1 MDCGDTCGDTPGRTG
16 TPQNGFRGPPAHDSG
31 VNAQPAKSTRP
42 TDLTAVAARAARL
55 RDDLDRL
62 IDELR
67 SLTVPPVEL
76 PRLEP
81 SLLTVEEAGLM
92 LSLSRTATYYALISA
107 GRIGS
112 VQIGTRRRVPANA
125 IEAYIA
131 GLADGAA

>member
-1 MDCGDTCGDTPGRTG
+1 M
-16 TPQNGFRGPPAHDSG
+16 
-31 VNAQPAKSTRP
+31 NAQPAKSTPP

-55 RDDLDRL
+55 REDLDRL

-81 SLLTVEEAGLM
+81 SLLTVEEAGLK
-92 LSLSRTATYYALISA
+92 LSLSRTATYALISA

-112 VQIGTRRRVPANA
+112 VQIGTRRRVPAHA